1 MKELVELIEKSL
13 SNPDIKSI
21 EVRYQ
26 DFNGVFF
33 GKQHPELILPYIRI
47 TKHKK

>member
-1 MKELVELIEKSL
+1 MKELAELLEKLIYNSE
-13 SNPDIKSI
+13 IKSI

-33 GKQHPELILPYIRI
+33 GKQHKELILPHIKI
-47 TKHKK
+47 VKHKK